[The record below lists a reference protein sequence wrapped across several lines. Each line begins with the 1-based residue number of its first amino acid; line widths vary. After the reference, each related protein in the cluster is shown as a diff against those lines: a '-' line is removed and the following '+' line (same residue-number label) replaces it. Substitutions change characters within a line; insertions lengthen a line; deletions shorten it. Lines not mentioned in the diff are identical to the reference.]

1 MASLTSIAA
10 IIAMLLIVGLCVGLA
25 DRRNFSL
32 RWLIIAAELVLVNDA
47 MLTRFYG
54 LMPDWIGGAWNWAGK
69 LLALA
74 VTLAVVTLPMFGWRR
89 VGLTLTQKR
98 EGRGVTYGVIALIV
112 AVFVGIALWIPSVP
126 ANGETWAFQATL
138 PGLEEEVF
146 YRGLLLLALNEA
158 FRGRWHFAGVAW
170 GWGALL
176 TSLLFGMAH
185 AFSYGAEGFALDPIA
200 MLVTGAPALLLVWVR
215 ERTGSLLWPVLLHNF
230 ANCIPLLL

>member
-54 LMPDWIGGAWNWAGK
+54 LMPDWIGGTWNWAGK

-89 VGLTLTQKR
+89 AGLTLVQNR

-112 AVFVGIALWIPSVP
+112 AFVVH
-126 ANGETWAFQATL
+126 
-138 PGLEEEVF
+138 V
-146 YRGLLLLALNEA
+146 
-158 FRGRWHFAGVAW
+158 
-170 GWGALL
+170 
-176 TSLLFGMAH
+176 
-185 AFSYGAEGFALDPIA
+185 
-200 MLVTGAPALLLVWVR
+200 VTR
-215 ERTGSLLWPVLLHNF
+215 
-230 ANCIPLLL
+230 I